1 MKTLTKLVYCS
12 LKNEIHNSFNDILMK
27 NILTIGLCCLLSFG
41 MEAKSI
47 ASEKTVETRTLVDD
61 KDLIG
66 RWDLTLDVNGKPAPS
81 WLEVKLSGNK
91 TLVGSYVAIVGSA
104 RPVSEVNFDQGRF
117 RFEIPPQWESGNQN
131 FVVEGELVGSEIQGT
146 VTTSDGKKYSFTG
159 VQAPRLTSDKQIE
172 WAEAVELFNGKDLTG
187 WKALGENQWEV
198 IDGVLTSARSGANLV
213 SDEKFTD
220 FKLHV
225 EFRYQKGS
233 NSGVYLRGRHEVQ
246 IEDSPKDAHPN
257 SLLFGGVYGFLPP
270 NEIAAL
276 GPDTWQTFDI
286 TLVGR
291 LVTIV
296 ANGKT
301 VISNQEIPGITG
313 GALDSNEG
321 EAGPIY
327 IQGDHGPIEFRKV
340 TITKAK

>member
-1 MKTLTKLVYCS
+1 MKK
-12 LKNEIHNSFNDILMK
+12 
-27 NILTIGLCCLLSFG
+27 ILTIGLCCLLTLG
-41 MEAKSI
+41 LEMKSI
-47 ASEKTVETRTLVDD
+47 ASDKLKDTYVQADD
-61 KDLIG
+61 NELLG
-66 RWDLTLDVNGKPAPS
+66 RWDLTVDVDGKPSPS

-91 TLVGSYVAIVGSA
+91 TLVGSFVAIVGSA
-104 RPVSEVNFDQGRF
+104 RPVSEVKYNQGKF
-117 RFEIPPQWESGNQN
+117 SFEIPPQWESGNQN
-131 FVVEGELVGSEIQGT
+131 FIIEGELTNAGIQGT
-146 VTTSDGKKYSFTG
+146 IVTSDGKKHSFKG
-159 VQAPRLTSDKQIE
+159 VRAPYLKRNAEVKWGQAI
-172 WAEAVELFNGKDLTG
+172 ELFNGKDLTG
-187 WKALGENQWEV
+187 WKAMGENQWEV
-198 IDGVLTSARSGANLV
+198 IDGILTSARSGANLV
-213 SDEKFTD
+213 SDQKFTD

-246 IEDSPKDAHPN
+246 IEDSPKDAHPD
-257 SLLFGGVYGFLPP
+257 SHLFSGIYGFLPP

-276 GPDTWQTFDI
+276 GPDTWQSYDI

-291 LVTIV
+291 MVTVV

-327 IQGDHGPIEFRKV
+327 IQGDHGPIEFRKI
-340 TITKAK
+340 TIAEAK